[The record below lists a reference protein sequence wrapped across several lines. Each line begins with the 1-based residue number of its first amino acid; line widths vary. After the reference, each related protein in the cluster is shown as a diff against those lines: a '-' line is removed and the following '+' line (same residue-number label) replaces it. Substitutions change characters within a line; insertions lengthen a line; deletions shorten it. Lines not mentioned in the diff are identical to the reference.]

1 MSLWSR
7 VTGVGPSGFGYGST
21 AEEVVQ
27 DLDLTDRSFVVTGV
41 TSGIGAETGRVL
53 LQKGARV
60 FGLGRSR
67 DAIIMALGGPAPKLI
82 PIQADLVDLE
92 SLKAAASEICAQGP
106 VDAIID
112 NAGIMALPKLELVH
126 GYERQFFTNH
136 VAHFALTRLCL
147 DALTD
152 HGRIVMVSSE
162 AHRAAP
168 REGIDFDNLRGERRY
183 RAWTAYGRS
192 KLANILFAFE
202 LGRRLREPT
211 MMAHAVHPGV
221 IHTQLARYMSPIV
234 DLAYKLATPLALKSI
249 PEGAATQ
256 VYVATHPKVPA
267 FPSTYFKDANPGT
280 ARGSAYSTRLALR
293 LWEETERILEELGV
307 ELPRLPRRES
317 VSQGP
322 SSRP

>member
-7 VTGVGPSGFGYGST
+7 VSGVGPSGFGYGST
-21 AEEVVQ
+21 AEEVAH
-27 DLDLTDRSFVVTGV
+27 DLDLTGRSFLVTGV

-67 DAIIMALGGPAPKLI
+67 EAVVAALGGREGNLI
-82 PIQADLVDLE
+82 PIQADLVDLD
-92 SLKAAASEICAQGP
+92 SLQVAARVVCAEGP
-106 VDAIID
+106 LDAIIN

-147 DALTD
+147 DALKGY
-152 HGRIVMVSSE
+152 GRVVMVSSD

-183 RAWTAYGRS
+183 QPWTAYGRS
-192 KLANILFAFE
+192 KLANILFSFE

-221 IHTQLARYMSPIV
+221 IHTQLARYMSPLV
-234 DLAYKLATPLALKSI
+234 DLAYKIAAPLALKSI

-256 VYVATHPKVPA
+256 VYVATNPKVPA
-267 FPSTYFKDANPGT
+267 FPSTYFKDVNPAT
-280 ARGSAYSTRLALR
+280 ARASAYSASLALR
-293 LWEETERILEELGV
+293 LWDETERILAELGL
-307 ELPRLPRRES
+307 ELSPLPRRES
-317 VSQGP
+317 ASQGP